1 MQVAYLGLADLGKT
15 VTAEPGQMYQQV
27 DICEENK
34 KIQISHTDNKGIL
47 GTLTLKMSPTIQLTL
62 CVGSFRS
69 LSRTFSSNSSQSDL
83 DLCLSYILSSIL
95 SPLSW

>member
-34 KIQISHTDNKGIL
+34 KTMTDTDI
-47 GTLTLKMSPTIQLTL
+47 PH
-62 CVGSFRS
+62 R
-69 LSRTFSSNSSQSDL
+69 
-83 DLCLSYILSSIL
+83 
-95 SPLSW
+95 